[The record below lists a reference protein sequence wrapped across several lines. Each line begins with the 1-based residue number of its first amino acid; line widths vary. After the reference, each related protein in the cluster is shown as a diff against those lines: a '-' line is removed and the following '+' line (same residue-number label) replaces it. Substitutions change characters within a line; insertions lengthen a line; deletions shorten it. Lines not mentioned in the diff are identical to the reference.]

1 VKKKVI
7 AVHWRDIHFHDDWRE
22 DAELHTD
29 LPVFVTY
36 GVKVKGG
43 DPLVVASVVAPDSPD
58 RRYGDVTKI
67 PKVCIVQI
75 DELYVIEVKK

>member
-1 VKKKVI
+1 MKKKVV

-22 DAELHTD
+22 DEELSTD
-29 LPVFVTY
+29 VPVFITF

-43 DPLVVASVVAPDSPD
+43 DPLVVASVVAPDSPE

-67 PKVCIVQI
+67 PKGCIVK
-75 DELYVIEVKK
+75 VIEYDTIEVNK

>member
-1 VKKKVI
+1 MKKKVV

-22 DAELHTD
+22 DEELSTD
-29 LPVFVTY
+29 VPVFITF

-43 DPLVVASVVAPDSPD
+43 DPLVVASVVAPDSPE

-67 PKVCIVQI
+67 PKGCIVKVV
-75 DELYVIEVKK
+75 ELDTIEVNK

>member
-1 VKKKVI
+1 VTKKVI
-7 AVHWRDIHFHDDWRE
+7 AVHWRDIHFHGDWRE

-43 DPLVVASVVAPDSPD
+43 DPLVVAGVVAPDSPE

-67 PKVCIVQI
+67 PKGCIVRI
-75 DELYVIEVKK
+75 DELDTIEVNK

>member
-7 AVHWRDIHFHDDWRE
+7 AVHWRDIHFHGDWRE

-43 DPLVVASVVAPDSPD
+43 DPLVVAGVVAPDSPE

-67 PKVCIVQI
+67 PKGCIVRI
-75 DELYVIEVKK
+75 DELDTIEVNK